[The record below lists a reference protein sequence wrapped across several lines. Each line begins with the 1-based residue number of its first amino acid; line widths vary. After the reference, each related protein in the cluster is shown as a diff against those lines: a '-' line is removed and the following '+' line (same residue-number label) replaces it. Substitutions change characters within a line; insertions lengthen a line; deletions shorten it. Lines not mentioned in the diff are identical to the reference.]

1 MWFQQE
7 GQTNGKGIRISD
19 TDAGDLYWSILDNT
33 KKPICI
39 KKPGQ
44 QFMFSQN

>member
-1 MWFQQE
+1 MWFHQE
-7 GQTNGKGIRISD
+7 GQTNGKGISGSD
-19 TDAGDLYWSILDNT
+19 TDAGDLYWSILDNM

-39 KKPGQ
+39 IKPGQ

>member
-7 GQTNGKGIRISD
+7 GQTNGKGIRI
-19 TDAGDLYWSILDNT
+19 TDAGDLYWSILDNI

-39 KKPGQ
+39 IKPGQ